1 MKNYEILY
9 IIKNDIADDQKD
21 AIIEKYNALV
31 TSNGGTVEKIDKWG
45 TKKFAYP
52 INYITEGYYVLM
64 AFTADTSIPAEIE
77 RQMRISDDIIRN
89 MITCD

>member
-21 AIIEKYNALV
+21 AIIEKYSALV

-64 AFTADTSIPAEIE
+64 AFTADTSIPAGIE